1 MTWVDWGI
9 VIVLLGSVLGGFQ
22 QGILRSVFSLGG
34 LIFGLVIA
42 AWNYPRIADLLLP
55 ILRIEAIAD
64 AIGFLLI
71 AFFVMALA
79 NFVGVVLSKTL
90 HGIGLG
96 CLDRLA
102 GAVFGLLQGALIV
115 TLCILVVV
123 AFFPKA
129 HWLADA
135 RLPKYFFGVCHMST
149 HVSPAELAARVR
161 DGLHTLEHHVPEWMH
176 PPTG

>member
-1 MTWVDWGI
+1 MTWIDWGI
-9 VIVLLGSVLGGFQ
+9 VIVLAGSVLTGFQ
-22 QGILRSVFSLGG
+22 QGILRSVCSLGG
-34 LIFGLVIA
+34 LFCGLVIA
-42 AWNYPRIADLLLP
+42 AWNYPRIAGLLLP
-55 ILRIEAIAD
+55 VLRIEAIAD

-96 CLDRLA
+96 CLDKLA
-102 GAVFGLLQGALIV
+102 GAAFGLLQGALIV

-123 AFFPKA
+123 AFFPKV

-149 HVSPAELAARVR
+149 HLSPAELADRVR
-161 DGLHTLEHHVPEWMH
+161 NGLLLMEQHVPKWMH
-176 PPTG
+176 PPTA